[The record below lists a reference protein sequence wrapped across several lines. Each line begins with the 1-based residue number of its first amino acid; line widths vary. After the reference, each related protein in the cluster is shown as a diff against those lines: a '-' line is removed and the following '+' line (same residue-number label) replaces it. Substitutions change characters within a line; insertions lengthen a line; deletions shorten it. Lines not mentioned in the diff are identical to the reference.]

1 MAITLRD
8 YLFNCYRSRHGSYT
22 NFRNRNWEPRNFTPS
37 IPFTRYIKV
46 PLDRDVIEVPCIYKY
61 PVMEALHFNKQYP
74 DKASKEIYIP
84 MFCMY
89 DDPAESRSSNPL
101 LKKFLYDGYGESNLT
116 RKKGSGTIYLGGEGM
131 ILYND
136 FTPLVMMT
144 MEITKEPSGKLY
156 TATRQIVR
164 INPVIYN
171 RDDILAK
178 HIRTKF
184 ITGVLNMKLSPEEL
198 EMGGWL
204 TRRFR
209 LLNPYGI
216 LTNTS
221 VDYDFKVIIEDFSD
235 FFFIPKAPDVTFSS
249 DKVNELLLEDTDF
262 MKLMDV

>member
-1 MAITLRD
+1 MATTLRD
-8 YLFNCYRSRHGSYT
+8 YIFNCYRSRHGSYT
-22 NFRNRNWEPRNFTPS
+22 NFRNRAWESRNFTPS
-37 IPFTRYIKV
+37 VPFTKYIKV

-61 PVMEALHFNKQYP
+61 PVMGALDYNKRHP
-74 DKASKEIYIP
+74 TEASKVIYIP
-84 MFCMY
+84 MLCMY

-144 MEITKEPSGKLY
+144 MEITKDSLGRY
-156 TATRQIVR
+156 TPTRQIVR
-164 INPVIYN
+164 INPEIYN

-184 ITGVLNMKLSPEEL
+184 LAGVLNMRLTPEEV
-198 EMGGWL
+198 EMSGWMS
-204 TRRFR
+204 RRYR
-209 LLNPYGI
+209 LLNPFGI
-216 LTNTS
+216 LANTA
-221 VDYDFKVIIEDFSD
+221 VDYNFKVIIEDFSD
-235 FFFIPKAPDVTFSS
+235 FFFIPKAPDVTFDSN
-249 DKVNELLLEDTDF
+249 KINELLLEDSEF

>member
-1 MAITLRD
+1 MATTFRD
-8 YLFNCYRSRHGSYT
+8 YIFNCYRSRYSPYT
-22 NFRNRNWEPRNFTPS
+22 NFRNRNRESRNFTPS
-37 IPFTRYIKV
+37 VPFTRYIKV

-61 PVMEALHFNKQYP
+61 PVMKALQFNRMHP
-74 DKASKEIYIP
+74 DEASKEIYIP

-101 LKKFLYDGYGESNLT
+101 LKKFLYEGYGEPNLT
-116 RKKGSGTIYLGGEGM
+116 RKKGSGIIYLGGEGI

-144 MEITKEPSGKLY
+144 MEITKDPSGKY

-198 EMGGWL
+198 ETSGWYA
-204 TRRFR
+204 RKYR

>member
-22 NFRNRNWEPRNFTPS
+22 NFRNRNGEPRNFTPS
-37 IPFTRYIKV
+37 IPFARYIKV

-61 PVMEALHFNKQYP
+61 SVMKALQFNKLYP

-101 LKKFLYDGYGESNLT
+101 LKKFLYDGYGESNLI

-144 MEITKEPSGKLY
+144 MEITKTPLGRY

-184 ITGVLNMKLSPEEL
+184 ITGVLNMKLSPREL
-198 EMGGWL
+198 EMSGWL
-204 TRRFR
+204 TRKFR

-216 LTNTS
+216 LTNIS

-249 DKVNELLLEDTDF
+249 DKVNELLLEDSDF